1 MLTLLSVTVDP
12 ALSGCLSSGENTPKP
27 VDVTVTNDTG
37 DRHEMEVIL
46 EFQDDTLLDES
57 FTLQPSGVVDMSF
70 DSPASIGDGVLSV
83 SVDGSEPD
91 KTEINMGAGSG
102 LSDIDI
108 TVKQGGTVS
117 VGTGRE

>member
-1 MLTLLSVTVDP
+1 
-12 ALSGCLSSGENTPKP
+12 
-27 VDVTVTNDTG
+27 
-37 DRHEMEVIL
+37 MEVIL